1 MPEFSPTELVSGGGD
16 PMLKIW
22 DWMTGKV
29 KREIPISDAVEPF
42 MKVKPA
48 RRTPRRFEDDGDEN
62 GDDTKKKSR
71 KGKARAKQARGAS
84 REGSTSAPPAEPS
97 EEAAAVDSPEANGS
111 GDSVLALRRIESLKS
126 DMDESRHLIF
136 SAVG

>member
-48 RRTPRRFEDDGDEN
+48 RRTPRRFEDGDEN

-71 KGKARAKQARGAS
+71 KGKARAKQARGDS
-84 REGSTSAPPAEPS
+84 REGSTSVTPAEPS
-97 EEAAAVDSPEANGS
+97 ETAEAADSLDANAS

-126 DMDESRHLIF
+126 DMDESRYLIF